1 MRACSPGPA
10 AGSRALAEALA
21 SVESVAIPPR
31 ERVSLSIDVLSSAL
45 EEVTAAPTK
54 QVGTVRIGGVEP
66 KEPPLRDALEGA
78 YREMATLTEDKI
90 ARIDLVDQANAVRR
104 WTTT

>member
-1 MRACSPGPA
+1 M
-10 AGSRALAEALA
+10 
-21 SVESVAIPPR
+21 
-31 ERVSLSIDVLSSAL
+31 
-45 EEVTAAPTK
+45 
-54 QVGTVRIGGVEP
+54 RIGGVEP